1 MKMSSATL
9 PVVLLAV
16 LVVAVGGL
24 WAILGG
30 SSDSPSP
37 VLASAVPAGAAS
49 AGEGASSNGLD
60 PIMVYMSP
68 TCGCCSGW
76 VDHLREDGFTVE
88 TSLIQDMASVKQEYG
103 IPPVM
108 GSCHT
113 ALVDG
118 YLVEGHVPAP
128 DIRRLLDERPDVR
141 GIAVPGMPMGS
152 PGMEGAF
159 SEPYEVLTFDTDGRT
174 TVWARHGDS

>member
-9 PVVLLAV
+9 PVVLLAI
-16 LVVAVGGL
+16 LVVTVAGL
-24 WAILGG
+24 WAMLGG

-37 VLASAVPAGAAS
+37 VLASAVPAEASTASGAAPS
-49 AGEGASSNGLD
+49 EGLD

-76 VDHLREDGFTVE
+76 VDHLRENGFTVE

-113 ALVDG
+113 AMVGG

-152 PGMEGAF
+152 PGMEGGFTEA
-159 SEPYEVLTFDTDGRT
+159 YQVLTFDTDGRS